1 MKDLYLACFFAG
13 AFLGMLGTF
22 VLLVWA
28 TTRIKKKQL
37 SEYAEKQKAPK
48 KETE

>member
-13 AFLGMLGTF
+13 AFLGMLATF
-22 VLLVWA
+22 VLLVWG
-28 TTRIKKKQL
+28 TTRVKKKQL
-37 SEYAEKQKAPK
+37 NDYVEKQKAPK